1 MLFRSVSQSRY
12 GAGIRVGPI
21 RTIGWVFAGVA
32 GGIAGVLITPNDI
45 LSPNSLD
52 VLLVFGFVAA
62 VIGGLES
69 LPGAVLGGMVLGL
82 GVSFVLNYVGTTLIF
97 PTVFIVLLL
106 SLIVRPNGLLGSKK
120 VRSA

>member
-1 MLFRSVSQSRY
+1 M
-12 GAGIRVGPI
+12 
-21 RTIGWVFAGVA
+21 GWVFAGAA
-32 GGIAGVLITPNDI
+32 GAIAGVLITPNDI

-69 LPGAVLGGMVLGL
+69 LPGAVLGGMVLGI
-82 GVSFVLNYVGTTLIF
+82 GVAFVLNYVGTTLIF
-97 PTVFIVLLL
+97 PAVFVVLLL
-106 SLIVRPNGLLGSKK
+106 SLIIRPNGLLGSKK